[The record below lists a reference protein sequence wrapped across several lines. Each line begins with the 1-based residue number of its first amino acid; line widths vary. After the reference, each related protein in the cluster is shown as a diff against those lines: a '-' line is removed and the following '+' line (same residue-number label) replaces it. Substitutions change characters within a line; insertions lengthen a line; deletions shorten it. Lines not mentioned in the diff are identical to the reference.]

1 MRNKIIALAAAVA
14 LGTAAMTTGAMP
26 TSAMA
31 FGHGGG
37 GGGGHGGGF
46 GGGHAGGFGGGHF
59 GGGFAGVRGGGFGP
73 HGAVGGFGRPGM
85 AMNGGWN
92 RGGWGHGGWRR
103 GIGASGLALGLGGL
117 YAYSPGYDYGYCD
130 PTDPNTYI
138 YGYCNGFA
146 NGW

>member
-14 LGTAAMTTGAMP
+14 LGTAAMTTGAMT